1 MITQPL
7 MKDGSTGIKNSPT
20 AMAAMVND
28 VIEKSDVLKTALGNT
43 RADGEDPSSLRQIGQ
58 VLDSLPK
65 YRNAF
70 QVGLWNMVGMILVNN
85 MYWKNDEWVRKTLK
99 GTLEVG
105 DSIEDIWVE
114 VATPEQY
121 DANGASTLTDFK
133 KADILSRFHVL
144 NYQKKYQ
151 RTVSRKDFRQA
162 FFSFSGVYDLVMRIV
177 DTMYNGARWD
187 YFLACKYLLARK
199 INDGVMK
206 VATVENL
213 TNTESIQ
220 DFLIQVQSVSN
231 DMEFPDEEMTEAGNI
246 NSTAKTDQ
254 LFIPR
259 NDVQAKV
266 GVKALA
272 NAFNLEYAEYRGV
285 ELKINKFQFTPTE
298 EKRLEILFQNDPGY
312 VPLTKE
318 EKTALNSVF
327 AVHIDKDWFF
337 CMNYLFEFYEF
348 EDPSTLKENFFL
360 HDWKVIS
367 YSPFRNAVVYT
378 TQSPTITSV
387 TVTPDTAS
395 VGKGAQL
402 QLSAEVVA
410 TGFAS
415 KKVSWNVE
423 NANSNETTITP
434 NGLLVVGSN
443 ETATSFTVKAISLA
457 DSSKSGSATITVP
470 SV

>member
-7 MKDGSTGIKNSPT
+7 MNGGNTGIKNTPE
-20 AMAAMVND
+20 AMASMVND
-28 VIEKSDVLKTALGNT
+28 VIEKSDVLKTALGST
-43 RADGEDPSSLRQIGQ
+43 RANGEDPSSLRQIGQ

-121 DANGASTLTDFK
+121 DANGTSTLTNFK

-206 VATVENL
+206 VATVEDL
-213 TNTESIQ
+213 TNTENIQ

-312 VPLTKE
+312 VPLTEE

-378 TQSPTITSV
+378 TQTPTITSV
-387 TVTPDTAS
+387 TVTPATAQ

-402 QLSAEVVA
+402 QLSAEVKA
-410 TGFAS
+410 TGFAN

-423 NANSNETTITP
+423 GATSDETTITP
-434 NGLLVVGSN
+434 NGLLVVGSD
-443 ETATSFTVKAISLA
+443 ETASSLTVKAISLA
-457 DSSKSGSATITVP
+457 NSSKSGSATITVP

>member
-7 MKDGSTGIKNSPT
+7 MKDGITGIKNSPA

-28 VIEKSDVLKTALGNT
+28 VIKESDVLKNALGDM
-43 RADGEDPSSLRQIGQ
+43 RANGEDPASLRQIGQ

-133 KADILSRFHVL
+133 KAEILSRFHVL

-206 VATVENL
+206 VATVEDL
-213 TNTESIQ
+213 TDTENIQ
-220 DFLIQVQSVSN
+220 NFLVQVQTVSN

-259 NDVQAKV
+259 NDVQAAV

-272 NAFNLEYAEYRGV
+272 NAFNLDYAEYRGV
-285 ELKINKFQFTPTE
+285 ELRINKFQFTPTE
-298 EKRLEILFQNDPGY
+298 EKRLAILFADDPGY
-312 VPLTKE
+312 MPLTE
-318 EKTALNSVF
+318 DEKTALNSVF
-327 AVHIDKDWFF
+327 AVHLDKDWFF

-378 TQSPTITSV
+378 TQTPTITSV
-387 TVTPDTAS
+387 TVTPGTAN
-395 VGKGAQL
+395 VGKGAQI
-402 QLSAEVVA
+402 QLSAEVKA

-415 KKVSWNVE
+415 KKVAWSISG
-423 NANSNETTITP
+423 ANSDDTTITP
-434 NGLLVVGSN
+434 NGLLIVGAN
-443 ETATSFTVKAISLA
+443 ETGTTITVTATSLA
-457 DSSKSGSATITVP
+457 DNTKAGTSTITVAQA
-470 SV
+470 

>member
-28 VIEKSDVLKTALGNT
+28 VIEKSDVLKNALGDT
-43 RADGEDPSSLRQIGQ
+43 RANGEDPSSLRQIGQ

-206 VATVENL
+206 VATVEDL
-213 TNTESIQ
+213 TNTENIQ

-298 EKRLEILFQNDPGY
+298 EKRLEILFANDPGY
-312 VPLTKE
+312 VPLSE
-318 EKTALNSVF
+318 MEKTALNSVF
-327 AVHIDKDWFF
+327 AVHLDKDWFF

-387 TVTPDTAS
+387 TVTPATAS

-423 NANSNETTITP
+423 GANSDKTTITP
-434 NGLLVVGSN
+434 DGLLVVGSD
-443 ETATSFTVKAISLA
+443 ETATSLTVKAISLA

>member
-28 VIEKSDVLKTALGNT
+28 VIEKSDVLKTALGDT

-121 DANGASTLTDFK
+121 DANGASTLTHFK

-206 VATVENL
+206 VATVKDLTSTEN
-213 TNTESIQ
+213 IQ

-298 EKRLEILFQNDPGY
+298 EKRLAILFQNDPGY

-318 EKTALNSVF
+318 EKTALNNVF

-378 TQSPTITSV
+378 TQSPTITNV
-387 TVTPDTAS
+387 TVTPANAQ

-402 QLSAEVVA
+402 QLSAEVKA
-410 TGFAS
+410 TGFAN
-415 KKVSWNVE
+415 KKVSWNVKG
-423 NANSNETTITP
+423 AISDKTTITP
-434 NGLLVVGSN
+434 NGLLVVGSD
-443 ETATSFTVKAISLA
+443 ETAARLTVEAISLA
-457 DSSKSGSATITVP
+457 DSSRSGSATITVP

>member
-7 MKDGSTGIKNSPT
+7 MRDGSTGIKNSPT

-28 VIEKSDVLKTALGNT
+28 VIEKSDVLKNALGDT
-43 RADGEDPSSLRQIGQ
+43 RANGEDPSSLRQIGQ

-121 DANGASTLTDFK
+121 DANGASTLTNFK

-206 VATVENL
+206 VATVEDL
-213 TNTESIQ
+213 TGTENIQ

-298 EKRLEILFQNDPGY
+298 EKRLEILFANDPGY
-312 VPLTKE
+312 VPLSE
-318 EKTALNSVF
+318 AEKTALNSVF
-327 AVHIDKDWFF
+327 AVHLDKDWFF

-387 TVTPDTAS
+387 TVTPDAAS

-423 NANSNETTITP
+423 GANSDETTITP
-434 NGLLVVGSN
+434 NGLLVVGSD
-443 ETATSFTVKAISLA
+443 ETATSLTVKAISLA

>member
-7 MKDGSTGIKNSPT
+7 MKDGITGIKNSPA

-28 VIEKSDVLKTALGNT
+28 VIKESDVLKNALGDM
-43 RADGEDPSSLRQIGQ
+43 RANGEDPASLRQIGQ

-133 KADILSRFHVL
+133 KAEILSRFHVL

-206 VATVENL
+206 VATVEDL
-213 TNTESIQ
+213 TDTENIQ
-220 DFLIQVQSVSN
+220 NFLVQVQTVSN

-259 NDVQAKV
+259 NDVQAAV

-272 NAFNLEYAEYRGV
+272 NAFNLDYAEYRGV
-285 ELKINKFQFTPTE
+285 ELRINKFQFTPTE
-298 EKRLEILFQNDPGY
+298 EKRLAILFADDPGY
-312 VPLTKE
+312 MPLTE
-318 EKTALNSVF
+318 DEKTALNSVF
-327 AVHIDKDWFF
+327 AVHLDKDWFF

-378 TQSPTITSV
+378 TQTPTITSV
-387 TVTPDTAS
+387 TVTPGAAN
-395 VGKGAQL
+395 VGKGAQI
-402 QLSAEVVA
+402 QLSAEVEA
-410 TGFAS
+410 SGFAN
-415 KKVSWNVE
+415 KKVAWSISG
-423 NANSNETTITP
+423 ANSDDTTITP
-434 NGLLVVGSN
+434 NGLLIVGAN
-443 ETATSFTVKAISLA
+443 ETAT
-457 DSSKSGSATITVP
+457 TITVTAT
-470 SV
+470 SLANNKKTGTSTITVTQA

>member
-28 VIEKSDVLKTALGNT
+28 VIEKSDVLKNALGDT
-43 RADGEDPSSLRQIGQ
+43 RADGEDPSSLRRIGQ

-85 MYWKNDEWVRKTLK
+85 MYWKNDEWVHKTLK

-121 DANGASTLTDFK
+121 DANGASTLTNFK

-199 INDGVMK
+199 INDGAMK
-206 VATVENL
+206 VATVDDL
-213 TNTESIQ
+213 VNTEKIQ

-298 EKRLEILFQNDPGY
+298 EKRLKILFENDPGY
-312 VPLTKE
+312 VPLSE
-318 EKTALNSVF
+318 MEKAALNDVF
-327 AVHIDKDWFF
+327 AVHLDKDWFF

-387 TVTPDTAS
+387 TVTPNAAN
-395 VGKGAQL
+395 VVKGAQL
-402 QLSAEVVA
+402 QLSAKVEA

-415 KKVSWNVE
+415 KKVSWNVKG
-423 NANSNETTITP
+423 ANSNGTTITP
-434 NGLLVVGSN
+434 NGLLVVGSD
-443 ETATSFTVKAISLA
+443 ETADTLTVEAISLA
-457 DSSKSGSATITVP
+457 DSSMTDSATITVT
-470 SV
+470 SA

>member
-28 VIEKSDVLKTALGNT
+28 VIEKSDVLKTALGDT

-114 VATPEQY
+114 IATPEQY
-121 DANGASTLTDFK
+121 DANGASTLTEFK

-206 VATVENL
+206 VATVEDL
-213 TNTESIQ
+213 TDTENIQ
-220 DFLIQVQSVSN
+220 NFLIQVQSVSN

-298 EKRLEILFQNDPGY
+298 EKRLAILFQDDPGY
-312 VPLTKE
+312 VPLTEE

-378 TQSPTITSV
+378 TQTPTITSV
-387 TVTPDTAS
+387 AVTPATAQ

-402 QLSAEVVA
+402 QLSAEVKA
-410 TGFAS
+410 TGFAN
-415 KKVSWNVE
+415 KKVSWNVTG
-423 NANSNETTITP
+423 ANSDKTTITP
-434 NGLLVVGSN
+434 NGLLVVGSD
-443 ETATSFTVKAISLA
+443 ETAASLTVKAISLA

>member
-28 VIEKSDVLKTALGNT
+28 VIEKSDVLKNALGDT
-43 RADGEDPSSLRQIGQ
+43 RANGEDPSSLRRIGQ

-206 VATVENL
+206 VATVQDL
-213 TNTESIQ
+213 TNTENIQ

-298 EKRLEILFQNDPGY
+298 EKRLAILFENDPGY
-312 VPLTKE
+312 VPLSET

-327 AVHIDKDWFF
+327 AVHLDKDWFF

-378 TQSPTITSV
+378 TQTPTITSV
-387 TVTPDTAS
+387 TVTPATAQ

-423 NANSNETTITP
+423 GANSDETTITP
-434 NGLLVVGSN
+434 NGLLVVGSD
-443 ETATSFTVKAISLA
+443 ETATSLTVKAISIA
-457 DSSKSGSATITVP
+457 DSSKNGSATITVP

>member
-7 MKDGSTGIKNSPT
+7 MKDGSTGIKNSPA

-28 VIEKSDVLKTALGNT
+28 VIEKSDVLKNALGDT
-43 RADGEDPSSLRQIGQ
+43 RANGEDPSSLRQIGQ

-206 VATVENL
+206 VATVEDL
-213 TNTESIQ
+213 TSTENIQ

-246 NSTAKTDQ
+246 NSTAKIDQ

-272 NAFNLEYAEYRGV
+272 NAFNLEYAEYSGV

-298 EKRLEILFQNDPGY
+298 EKRLAILFANDPGY
-312 VPLTKE
+312 VPLSE
-318 EKTALNSVF
+318 DEKTALNSVF
-327 AVHIDKDWFF
+327 AVHLDKDWFF

-348 EDPSTLKENFFL
+348 EDASTLKENFFL

-378 TQSPTITSV
+378 TQTPTITSV
-387 TVTPDTAS
+387 TVTPATAQ

-415 KKVSWNVE
+415 KKVSWNV
-423 NANSNETTITP
+423 NGANSNETTITP
-434 NGLLVVGSN
+434 NGLLVVGSD
-443 ETATSFTVKAISLA
+443 ETATSLTVNAISLA
-457 DSSKSGSATITVP
+457 DSSNSGSATITVP

>member
-7 MKDGSTGIKNSPT
+7 MKDGITGIKNSPA

-28 VIEKSDVLKTALGNT
+28 VIKESDVLKNALGDM
-43 RADGEDPSSLRQIGQ
+43 RANGEDPASLRQIGQ

-133 KADILSRFHVL
+133 KAEILSRFHVL

-206 VATVENL
+206 VATVEDL
-213 TNTESIQ
+213 TDTENIQ
-220 DFLIQVQSVSN
+220 NFLVQVQTVSN

-259 NDVQAKV
+259 NDVQAAV

-272 NAFNLEYAEYRGV
+272 NAFNLDYAEYRGV
-285 ELKINKFQFTPTE
+285 ELRINKFQFTPTE
-298 EKRLEILFQNDPGY
+298 EKRLAILFADDPGY
-312 VPLTKE
+312 MPLTE
-318 EKTALNSVF
+318 DEKTALNSVF
-327 AVHIDKDWFF
+327 AVHLDKDWFF

-378 TQSPTITSV
+378 TQTPTITSV
-387 TVTPDTAS
+387 TVTPGAAN
-395 VGKGAQL
+395 VGKGAQI
-402 QLSAEVVA
+402 QLSAKVEA
-410 TGFAS
+410 SGFAN
-415 KKVSWNVE
+415 KKVAWSISG
-423 NANSNETTITP
+423 ANSDDTTITP
-434 NGLLVVGSN
+434 NGLLIVGAK
-443 ETATSFTVKAISLA
+443 ETAT
-457 DSSKSGSATITVP
+457 TITVTAT
-470 SV
+470 SLANNKKTGTSTITVTQA

>member
-1 MITQPL
+1 
-7 MKDGSTGIKNSPT
+7 
-20 AMAAMVND
+20 
-28 VIEKSDVLKTALGNT
+28 
-43 RADGEDPSSLRQIGQ
+43 
-58 VLDSLPK
+58 
-65 YRNAF
+65 
-70 QVGLWNMVGMILVNN
+70 
-85 MYWKNDEWVRKTLK
+85 
-99 GTLEVG
+99 
-105 DSIEDIWVE
+105 
-114 VATPEQY
+114 
-121 DANGASTLTDFK
+121 
-133 KADILSRFHVL
+133 
-144 NYQKKYQ
+144 
-151 RTVSRKDFRQA
+151 
-162 FFSFSGVYDLVMRIV
+162 MRIV

-206 VATVENL
+206 VATVEDL
-213 TNTESIQ
+213 TNTENIQ

-298 EKRLEILFQNDPGY
+298 EKRLAILFQNDPGY
-312 VPLTKE
+312 VPLTEE

-378 TQSPTITSV
+378 TQTPTITSI
-387 TVTPDTAS
+387 TVTPATAQ

-402 QLSAEVVA
+402 QLSAEVKA
-410 TGFAS
+410 TGFAN

-423 NANSNETTITP
+423 GKTSDETTITP
-434 NGLLVVGSN
+434 NGLLVVGSD
-443 ETATSFTVKAISLA
+443 ETADSLTVKAISLA

>member
-28 VIEKSDVLKTALGNT
+28 VIEKSDVLKNALGDT
-43 RADGEDPSSLRQIGQ
+43 RADGEDPSSLRRIGQ

-85 MYWKNDEWVRKTLK
+85 MYWKNDEWVYKTLK

-121 DANGASTLTDFK
+121 DANGASTLTEFK

-206 VATVENL
+206 VATVEDL
-213 TNTESIQ
+213 TGTENIQ

-312 VPLTKE
+312 VPLTEE

-327 AVHIDKDWFF
+327 AVHLDKDWFF

-378 TQSPTITSV
+378 TQTPTITSV
-387 TVTPDTAS
+387 TVTPATAQ

-415 KKVSWNVE
+415 KKVSWNVAG
-423 NANSNETTITP
+423 ANSDKTTITP
-434 NGLLVVGSN
+434 NGLLVVGSD
-443 ETATSFTVKAISLA
+443 ETAASLTVKAISLA

>member
-28 VIEKSDVLKTALGNT
+28 VIEKSDVLKGALGDT
-43 RADGEDPSSLRQIGQ
+43 RADVEDPSSLRRIGQ

-206 VATVENL
+206 VATVEDL
-213 TNTESIQ
+213 TNTEKIQ

-298 EKRLEILFQNDPGY
+298 EKRLAILFQNDPGY
-312 VPLTKE
+312 VPLSET

-327 AVHIDKDWFF
+327 AVHLDKDWFF

-387 TVTPDTAS
+387 TVTPNTAS

-423 NANSNETTITP
+423 GANSNKTTIAP

-443 ETATSFTVKAISLA
+443 ETATSLTVKATSLA

>member
-28 VIEKSDVLKTALGNT
+28 VIEKSDVLKNALGDT
-43 RADGEDPSSLRQIGQ
+43 RANGEDPSSLRQIGQ

-121 DANGASTLTDFK
+121 NANGASTLTDFK

-206 VATVENL
+206 VATVEDL

-298 EKRLEILFQNDPGY
+298 EKRLAILFENDPGY
-312 VPLTKE
+312 VPLSET

-327 AVHIDKDWFF
+327 AVHLDKDWFF

-395 VGKGAQL
+395 VGKGTQL

-423 NANSNETTITP
+423 GANSNETTITP
-434 NGLLVVGSN
+434 NGLLVVGSD
-443 ETATSFTVKAISLA
+443 ETAESLTVKAISLA
-457 DSSKSGSATITVP
+457 DSSKNGSATITVP

>member
-28 VIEKSDVLKTALGNT
+28 VIEKSDVLKGALGDT
-43 RADGEDPSSLRQIGQ
+43 RADGEDLSSLRRIGQ

-121 DANGASTLTDFK
+121 DANGASTLTNFK

-206 VATVENL
+206 VATVEDL
-213 TNTESIQ
+213 TNTENIQ
-220 DFLIQVQSVSN
+220 DFLIKVQSVSN

-298 EKRLEILFQNDPGY
+298 EKRLAILFENDPGY
-312 VPLTKE
+312 VPLSET

-327 AVHIDKDWFF
+327 AVHLDKDWFF

-415 KKVSWNVE
+415 KKVSWNV
-423 NANSNETTITP
+423 NGASSDKTTITP
-434 NGLLVVGSN
+434 NGLLVVGSD
-443 ETATSFTVKAISLA
+443 ETAASLTVKAISLA

>member
-7 MKDGSTGIKNSPT
+7 MKDGSIGIKNSPT

-28 VIEKSDVLKTALGNT
+28 VIEKSDVLKAALGDT
-43 RADGEDPSSLRQIGQ
+43 RAYGEDPSSLRQIGQ

-199 INDGVMK
+199 INDGAMK
-206 VATVENL
+206 VATVDDL
-213 TNTESIQ
+213 TNTENIQ

-298 EKRLEILFQNDPGY
+298 EKRLEILFANDPGY
-312 VPLTKE
+312 VPLSE
-318 EKTALNSVF
+318 AEKTALNSVF
-327 AVHIDKDWFF
+327 AVHLDKDWFF

-387 TVTPDTAS
+387 TVTPATAS

-415 KKVSWNVE
+415 KNVSWNVE
-423 NANSNETTITP
+423 GANSDETTITP
-434 NGLLVVGSN
+434 NGLLVVGSD
-443 ETATSFTVKAISLA
+443 ETATSLTVKAISLA

>member
-28 VIEKSDVLKTALGNT
+28 VIEKSDVLKNALGDT
-43 RADGEDPSSLRQIGQ
+43 RANGKDPSSLHRIGQ

-121 DANGASTLTDFK
+121 DANGVSTLTDFK

-213 TNTESIQ
+213 TSTESIQ

-298 EKRLEILFQNDPGY
+298 EKRLKILFANDPGY
-312 VPLTKE
+312 VPLSEE

-327 AVHIDKDWFF
+327 AVHLDKDWFF

-378 TQSPTITSV
+378 TQSPTITNV
-387 TVTPDTAS
+387 KVTPSAAN
-395 VGKGAQL
+395 VRKGAQL
-402 QLSAEVVA
+402 QLSAEVLA

-415 KKVSWNVE
+415 KKVSWNVK
-423 NANSNETTITP
+423 NATSDETTITP
-434 NGLLVVGSN
+434 NGLLVVGSD
-443 ETATSFTVKAISLA
+443 ESATSLTVEAISLA
-457 DSSKSGSATITVP
+457 DSSKSGSAAITVP

>member
-7 MKDGSTGIKNSPT
+7 MKDGITGIKNSPA

-28 VIEKSDVLKTALGNT
+28 VIKESDVLKNALGDM
-43 RADGEDPSSLRQIGQ
+43 RANGEDPASLRQIGQ

-133 KADILSRFHVL
+133 KAEILSRFHVL

-206 VATVENL
+206 VATVEDL
-213 TNTESIQ
+213 TDTENIQ
-220 DFLIQVQSVSN
+220 NFLVQVQTISN

-259 NDVQAKV
+259 NDVQAAV

-272 NAFNLEYAEYRGV
+272 NAFNLDYAEYRGV
-285 ELKINKFQFTPTE
+285 ELRINKFQFTPTE
-298 EKRLEILFQNDPGY
+298 EKRLAILFADDPGY
-312 VPLTKE
+312 MPLTE
-318 EKTALNSVF
+318 DEKTALNSVF
-327 AVHIDKDWFF
+327 AVHLDKDWFF

-378 TQSPTITSV
+378 TQTPTITSV
-387 TVTPDTAS
+387 TVTPGTAN
-395 VGKGAQL
+395 VGKGAQI
-402 QLSAEVVA
+402 QLSAEVKA

-415 KKVSWNVE
+415 KKVAWSISG
-423 NANSNETTITP
+423 ANSDDTTITP
-434 NGLLVVGSN
+434 NGLLIVGAN
-443 ETATSFTVKAISLA
+443 ETGTTITVTATSLA
-457 DSSKSGSATITVP
+457 DNTKTGTSTITVAQE
-470 SV
+470 

>member
-1 MITQPL
+1 
-7 MKDGSTGIKNSPT
+7 
-20 AMAAMVND
+20 
-28 VIEKSDVLKTALGNT
+28 
-43 RADGEDPSSLRQIGQ
+43 
-58 VLDSLPK
+58 
-65 YRNAF
+65 
-70 QVGLWNMVGMILVNN
+70 
-85 MYWKNDEWVRKTLK
+85 
-99 GTLEVG
+99 
-105 DSIEDIWVE
+105 
-114 VATPEQY
+114 
-121 DANGASTLTDFK
+121 
-133 KADILSRFHVL
+133 
-144 NYQKKYQ
+144 
-151 RTVSRKDFRQA
+151 
-162 FFSFSGVYDLVMRIV
+162 MRIV

-206 VATVENL
+206 VATVEDL
-213 TNTESIQ
+213 TNTENIQ

-298 EKRLEILFQNDPGY
+298 EKRLAILFANDPGY
-312 VPLTKE
+312 VPLSET

-327 AVHIDKDWFF
+327 AVHLDKDWFF

-387 TVTPDTAS
+387 TVTPATAS

-415 KKVSWNVE
+415 KKVSWNV
-423 NANSNETTITP
+423 NGANSNETRITP
-434 NGLLVVGSN
+434 NGLLVVGSD
-443 ETATSFTVKAISLA
+443 ETATSLTVKAISLA

-470 SV
+470 SA

>member
-28 VIEKSDVLKTALGNT
+28 VIEKSDVLKNALGDT
-43 RADGEDPSSLRQIGQ
+43 RADGEDLSSLRRIGQ

-206 VATVENL
+206 VATVEDL
-213 TNTESIQ
+213 TNTENIQ

-298 EKRLEILFQNDPGY
+298 EKRLKILFANDPGY
-312 VPLTKE
+312 VPLSE
-318 EKTALNSVF
+318 DEKTALNSVF
-327 AVHIDKDWFF
+327 AVHLDKDWFF

-387 TVTPDTAS
+387 AVTPNTAN
-395 VGKGAQL
+395 VRKGAQL

-423 NANSNETTITP
+423 GANSDKTTITP

-443 ETATSFTVKAISLA
+443 ETATSLTVKAISLA
-457 DSSKSGSATITVP
+457 DSSKSDSATITVP

>member
-28 VIEKSDVLKTALGNT
+28 VIEKSDVLKNALGGT

-206 VATVENL
+206 VASVEDL
-213 TNTESIQ
+213 TNTENIQ

-312 VPLTKE
+312 VPLTEE

-327 AVHIDKDWFF
+327 AVHLDKDWFF

-378 TQSPTITSV
+378 TQTPTITSV

-402 QLSAEVVA
+402 QLSAKVVA

-423 NANSNETTITP
+423 GANSDETTITP
-434 NGLLVVGSN
+434 NGLLVVGSD
-443 ETATSFTVKAISLA
+443 ETAASLTVKAISLA
-457 DSSKSGSATITVP
+457 NSLKSGSATITVP

>member
-7 MKDGSTGIKNSPT
+7 MKDGITGIKNSPA

-28 VIEKSDVLKTALGNT
+28 VIKESDVLKNALGDM
-43 RADGEDPSSLRQIGQ
+43 RANGEDPASLRQIGQ

-133 KADILSRFHVL
+133 KAEILSRFHVL

-206 VATVENL
+206 VATVEDL
-213 TNTESIQ
+213 TDTENIQ
-220 DFLIQVQSVSN
+220 NFLVQVQTVSN

-259 NDVQAKV
+259 NDVQAAV

-272 NAFNLEYAEYRGV
+272 NAFNLDYAEYRGV
-285 ELKINKFQFTPTE
+285 ELRINKFQFTPTE
-298 EKRLEILFQNDPGY
+298 EKRLAILFADDPGY
-312 VPLTKE
+312 VPLTE
-318 EKTALNSVF
+318 DEKTALNSVF
-327 AVHIDKDWFF
+327 AVHLDKDWFF

-378 TQSPTITSV
+378 TQTPTIRSV
-387 TVTPDTAS
+387 TVTPGTAN
-395 VGKGAQL
+395 VGKGAQI
-402 QLSAEVVA
+402 QLSAEVKA

-415 KKVSWNVE
+415 KKVAWSISG
-423 NANSNETTITP
+423 ANSDDTTITP
-434 NGLLVVGSN
+434 NGLLIVGAN
-443 ETATSFTVKAISLA
+443 ETGTTITVTATSLA
-457 DSSKSGSATITVP
+457 DNTKTGTSTITVAQE
-470 SV
+470 

>member
-7 MKDGSTGIKNSPT
+7 MKDGISGIKNSPA

-28 VIEKSDVLKTALGNT
+28 VIKESDVLKNALGDM
-43 RADGEDPSSLRQIGQ
+43 RANGEDPVSLRQIGQ

-70 QVGLWNMVGMILVNN
+70 QVGLWNMVAMILVNN

-133 KADILSRFHVL
+133 KAEILSRFHVL

-206 VATVENL
+206 VATVEDL
-213 TNTESIQ
+213 TDTENIQ
-220 DFLIQVQSVSN
+220 NFLVQVQTVSN

-259 NDVQAKV
+259 NDVQAAV

-272 NAFNLEYAEYRGV
+272 NAFNLDYAEYRGV
-285 ELKINKFQFTPTE
+285 ELRINKFQFTPTE
-298 EKRLEILFQNDPGY
+298 EKRLAILFADDPGY
-312 VPLTKE
+312 MPLTE
-318 EKTALNSVF
+318 DEKTALNSVF
-327 AVHIDKDWFF
+327 AVHLDKDWFF

-378 TQSPTITSV
+378 TQTPSITSV
-387 TVTPDTAS
+387 TVTPKTANI
-395 VGKGAQL
+395 GKGAQI
-402 QLSAEVVA
+402 QLSANVKA
-410 TGFAS
+410 TGFAN
-415 KKVSWNVE
+415 KKVAWSISG
-423 NANSNETTITP
+423 ANSDNTTITP
-434 NGLLVVGSN
+434 NGLLIVGADETGSTITV
-443 ETATSFTVKAISLA
+443 TATSLA
-457 DSSKSGSATITVP
+457 DNKKTGTSTITVTQA
-470 SV
+470 

>member
-28 VIEKSDVLKTALGNT
+28 VIEKSDVLKAALGDT

-206 VATVENL
+206 VATVEDL
-213 TNTESIQ
+213 TNTENIQ

-298 EKRLEILFQNDPGY
+298 EKRLAILFANDPGY
-312 VPLTKE
+312 VPLSET

-327 AVHIDKDWFF
+327 AVHLDKDWFF

-387 TVTPDTAS
+387 TVTPASAS

-423 NANSNETTITP
+423 GANSDETTITP
-434 NGLLVVGSN
+434 NGLLVVGSD
-443 ETATSFTVKAISLA
+443 ETAESLTVKAISLA

>member
-28 VIEKSDVLKTALGNT
+28 VIEKSDVLKTALGDT

-114 VATPEQY
+114 IATPEQY
-121 DANGASTLTDFK
+121 DANGASTLTEFK

-206 VATVENL
+206 VATVADLTDTEN
-213 TNTESIQ
+213 IQ

-298 EKRLEILFQNDPGY
+298 EKRLAILFQDDPGY
-312 VPLTKE
+312 VPLTEE

-378 TQSPTITSV
+378 TQTPTITSV
-387 TVTPDTAS
+387 AVTPATAQ

-402 QLSAEVVA
+402 QLSAEVKA
-410 TGFAS
+410 TGFAN
-415 KKVSWNVE
+415 KKVSWNVTG
-423 NANSNETTITP
+423 ANSDKTTITP
-434 NGLLVVGSN
+434 KGLLVVGSD
-443 ETATSFTVKAISLA
+443 ETATSLTVKAISLA

>member
-7 MKDGSTGIKNSPT
+7 MKDGITGIKNSPT

-28 VIEKSDVLKTALGNT
+28 VIKESDVLKNALGDM
-43 RADGEDPSSLRQIGQ
+43 RANGEDPASLRQIGQ

-121 DANGASTLTDFK
+121 YANGASTLTDFK
-133 KADILSRFHVL
+133 KAEILSRFHVL

-206 VATVENL
+206 VATVEDL
-213 TNTESIQ
+213 TDTENIQ
-220 DFLIQVQSVSN
+220 NFLVQVQTVSN

-259 NDVQAKV
+259 NDVQAAV

-272 NAFNLEYAEYRGV
+272 NAFNLDYAEYRGV
-285 ELKINKFQFTPTE
+285 ELRINNFQFTPTE
-298 EKRLEILFQNDPGY
+298 EKRLAILFTDDPGY
-312 VPLTKE
+312 MPLTE
-318 EKTALNSVF
+318 DEKTALNSVF
-327 AVHIDKDWFF
+327 AVHLDKDWFF

-378 TQSPTITSV
+378 TQTPTITSV
-387 TVTPDTAS
+387 TVTPGAAN
-395 VGKGAQL
+395 VGKGAQI
-402 QLSAEVVA
+402 QLSAEVKA
-410 TGFAS
+410 SGFAN
-415 KKVSWNVE
+415 KKVAWSISG
-423 NANSNETTITP
+423 ANSDDTTITP
-434 NGLLVVGSN
+434 NGLLIVGAN
-443 ETATSFTVKAISLA
+443 ETATTITVTATSLA
-457 DSSKSGSATITVP
+457 DNKKTGTSTITVTQA
-470 SV
+470 

>member
-7 MKDGSTGIKNSPT
+7 MKDGSTGIKNSPA

-28 VIEKSDVLKTALGNT
+28 VIEKSNVLKTALGDT

-206 VATVENL
+206 VATVEDL
-213 TNTESIQ
+213 TNTENIQ

-231 DMEFPDEEMTEAGNI
+231 DMEFPDEEMTETGNI

-298 EKRLEILFQNDPGY
+298 EKRLAILFENDPGY
-312 VPLTKE
+312 VPLSET

-327 AVHIDKDWFF
+327 AVHLDKDWFF

-387 TVTPDTAS
+387 TVTPATAS
-395 VGKGAQL
+395 VGKGTQL

-423 NANSNETTITP
+423 GATSDKTTITP
-434 NGLLVVGSN
+434 NGLLVVGSD
-443 ETATSFTVKAISLA
+443 ETATSLTVKAISLA

>member
-28 VIEKSDVLKTALGNT
+28 VIEKSDVLKNALGDT

-206 VATVENL
+206 VATVEDL
-213 TNTESIQ
+213 TGTENIQ

-298 EKRLEILFQNDPGY
+298 EKRLEILFANDPGY
-312 VPLTKE
+312 VPLSE
-318 EKTALNSVF
+318 DEKTALNSVF
-327 AVHIDKDWFF
+327 AVHLDKDWFF

-387 TVTPDTAS
+387 KVTPATAS

-423 NANSNETTITP
+423 GESSDETTITP
-434 NGLLVVGSN
+434 NGLLVVGSD
-443 ETATSFTVKAISLA
+443 ETADSLTVKAISLA
-457 DSSKSGSATITVP
+457 DSSKSGFATITVP

>member
-7 MKDGSTGIKNSPT
+7 MKDGITGIKNSPA

-28 VIEKSDVLKTALGNT
+28 VIKESDVLKNALGDM
-43 RADGEDPSSLRQIGQ
+43 RANGEDPASLRQIGQ

-133 KADILSRFHVL
+133 KAEILSRFHVL

-206 VATVENL
+206 VATVEDL
-213 TNTESIQ
+213 TDTENIQ
-220 DFLIQVQSVSN
+220 NFLVQVQTVSN

-259 NDVQAKV
+259 NDVQAAV

-272 NAFNLEYAEYRGV
+272 NAFNLDYAEYRGV
-285 ELKINKFQFTPTE
+285 ELRINKFQFTSTE
-298 EKRLEILFQNDPGY
+298 EKRLAILFADDPGY
-312 VPLTKE
+312 VPLTE
-318 EKTALNSVF
+318 DEKTALNSVF
-327 AVHIDKDWFF
+327 AVHLDKDWFF

-378 TQSPTITSV
+378 TQTPTITSV
-387 TVTPDTAS
+387 TVTPGTAN
-395 VGKGAQL
+395 VGKGAQI
-402 QLSAEVVA
+402 QLSAEVKA

-415 KKVSWNVE
+415 KKVAWSISG
-423 NANSNETTITP
+423 ANSDDTTITP
-434 NGLLVVGSN
+434 NGLLIVGAN
-443 ETATSFTVKAISLA
+443 ETGTTITVTATSLA
-457 DSSKSGSATITVP
+457 DNTKTGTSTITVAQE
-470 SV
+470 

>member
-7 MKDGSTGIKNSPT
+7 MKNGITGIKNSPE

-28 VIEKSDVLKTALGNT
+28 VIKESDVLKSALSGM
-43 RADGEDPSSLRQIGQ
+43 RADGEDPASLRQIGQ

-206 VATVENL
+206 VATVEDL
-213 TNTESIQ
+213 TDTENIQ
-220 DFLIQVQSVSN
+220 NFLIQVQTVSN

-259 NDVQAKV
+259 NDVQAAV

-272 NAFNLEYAEYRGV
+272 NAFNLDYAEYRGV
-285 ELKINKFQFTPTE
+285 ELRINKFQFTPTE
-298 EKRLEILFQNDPGY
+298 EKRLEILFADDPGY
-312 VPLTKE
+312 VALTE
-318 EKTALNSVF
+318 DEKTALNSVF
-327 AVHIDKDWFF
+327 AVHLDKDWFF

-378 TQSPTITSV
+378 TQTPSITSV
-387 TVTPDTAS
+387 TVTPGTAD
-395 VGKGAQL
+395 VGKGAQI
-402 QLSAEVVA
+402 QLSAEVKA
-410 TGFAS
+410 TGFAN
-415 KKVSWNVE
+415 KKVAWSISG
-423 NANSNETTITP
+423 ANSDNTTITS
-434 NGLLVVGSN
+434 NGLLIVGAD
-443 ETATSFTVKAISLA
+443 ET
-457 DSSKSGSATITVP
+457 GATITVTAT
-470 SV
+470 SLADNKKTGTSTIIVSQE

>member
-7 MKDGSTGIKNSPT
+7 MKDGSTGIKNSPA

-28 VIEKSDVLKTALGNT
+28 VIEKSDVLKNALGDT
-43 RADGEDPSSLRQIGQ
+43 RANGEDPSSLRQIGQ

-206 VATVENL
+206 VATVEDL
-213 TNTESIQ
+213 TNTENIQ
-220 DFLIQVQSVSN
+220 DFLIEVQSVSN

-298 EKRLEILFQNDPGY
+298 EKRLEILFANDPGY
-312 VPLTKE
+312 VPLSE
-318 EKTALNSVF
+318 DEKTALNSVF
-327 AVHIDKDWFF
+327 AVHLDKDWFF

-378 TQSPTITSV
+378 SQTPTITSV

-415 KKVSWNVE
+415 KKVSWKVE
-423 NANSNETTITP
+423 GATSDKTTITP
-434 NGLLVVGSN
+434 NGLLVVGSD
-443 ETATSFTVKAISLA
+443 ETAASLTVKAISLA

>member
-7 MKDGSTGIKNSPT
+7 MKDGITGIKNSPA

-28 VIEKSDVLKTALGNT
+28 VIKESDVLKNALGDM
-43 RADGEDPSSLRQIGQ
+43 RANGEDPASLRQIGQ

-133 KADILSRFHVL
+133 KAEILSRFHVL

-206 VATVENL
+206 VATVEDL
-213 TNTESIQ
+213 TDTENIQ
-220 DFLIQVQSVSN
+220 NFLVQVQTVSN

-259 NDVQAKV
+259 NDVQAAV

-272 NAFNLEYAEYRGV
+272 NAFNLDYAEYRGV
-285 ELKINKFQFTPTE
+285 ELRINKFQFTPTE
-298 EKRLEILFQNDPGY
+298 EKRLAILFADDPGY
-312 VPLTKE
+312 MPLTE
-318 EKTALNSVF
+318 DEKTALNSVF
-327 AVHIDKDWFF
+327 AVHLDKDWFF

-378 TQSPTITSV
+378 TQTPTITSV
-387 TVTPDTAS
+387 TVTPGAAN
-395 VGKGAQL
+395 VGKGAQI
-402 QLSAEVVA
+402 QLSAEVEA
-410 TGFAS
+410 SGFAN
-415 KKVSWNVE
+415 KKVAWSISG
-423 NANSNETTITP
+423 ANSDDTTITP
-434 NGLLVVGSN
+434 NGLLIVGAN
-443 ETATSFTVKAISLA
+443 ETATTITVTATSLA
-457 DSSKSGSATITVP
+457 DNKKTGTSTITVTQA
-470 SV
+470 

>member
-28 VIEKSDVLKTALGNT
+28 VIEKSDVLKNALGDT
-43 RADGEDPSSLRQIGQ
+43 RANGEDPSSLRQIGQ

-206 VATVENL
+206 VATVDDL
-213 TNTESIQ
+213 TNTENIQ

-298 EKRLEILFQNDPGY
+298 EKRLEILFAKDPGY
-312 VPLTKE
+312 VPLSDA

-327 AVHIDKDWFF
+327 AVHLDKDWFF

-387 TVTPDTAS
+387 KVTPADAS
-395 VGKGAQL
+395 VEKGAQL

-415 KKVSWNVE
+415 KKVSWNVKG
-423 NANSNETTITP
+423 ATSKETTITP

-443 ETATSFTVKAISLA
+443 ETATSLTVNAISLA
-457 DSSKSGSATITVP
+457 DSLKSGSATISVP

>member
-28 VIEKSDVLKTALGNT
+28 VIEKSDVLKTALGDT

-206 VATVENL
+206 VATVEDL
-213 TNTESIQ
+213 TDTENIQ

-298 EKRLEILFQNDPGY
+298 EKRLEILFANDPGY
-312 VPLTKE
+312 VPLTEE

-378 TQSPTITSV
+378 TQTPTITSV
-387 TVTPDTAS
+387 TVAPTTAQ

-402 QLSAEVVA
+402 QLSAEVKA

-415 KKVSWNVE
+415 KKVSWNVKG
-423 NANSNETTITP
+423 ATSDKTTITP
-434 NGLLVVGSN
+434 NGLLVVGSD
-443 ETATSFTVKAISLA
+443 EAATSLTVKAISLA
-457 DSSKSGSATITVP
+457 NSSKSGSATITVP

>member
-1 MITQPL
+1 
-7 MKDGSTGIKNSPT
+7 
-20 AMAAMVND
+20 
-28 VIEKSDVLKTALGNT
+28 
-43 RADGEDPSSLRQIGQ
+43 
-58 VLDSLPK
+58 
-65 YRNAF
+65 
-70 QVGLWNMVGMILVNN
+70 MVGMILVNN

-133 KADILSRFHVL
+133 KADILSKFHVL

-206 VATVENL
+206 VATVEDL
-213 TNTESIQ
+213 TDTENIQ

-298 EKRLEILFQNDPGY
+298 EKRLAILFANDPGY
-312 VPLTKE
+312 VPLSE
-318 EKTALNSVF
+318 AEKTALNSVF
-327 AVHIDKDWFF
+327 AVHLDKDWFF

-387 TVTPDTAS
+387 TVTPDAAS

-423 NANSNETTITP
+423 GANSDKTTITP
-434 NGLLVVGSN
+434 NGLLVVGN
-443 ETATSFTVKAISLA
+443 DETAESLTVKAISLA
-457 DSSKSGSATITVP
+457 DSSNSGSATITVP
-470 SV
+470 SI

>member
-1 MITQPL
+1 
-7 MKDGSTGIKNSPT
+7 
-20 AMAAMVND
+20 
-28 VIEKSDVLKTALGNT
+28 
-43 RADGEDPSSLRQIGQ
+43 
-58 VLDSLPK
+58 
-65 YRNAF
+65 
-70 QVGLWNMVGMILVNN
+70 
-85 MYWKNDEWVRKTLK
+85 
-99 GTLEVG
+99 
-105 DSIEDIWVE
+105 
-114 VATPEQY
+114 
-121 DANGASTLTDFK
+121 
-133 KADILSRFHVL
+133 
-144 NYQKKYQ
+144 
-151 RTVSRKDFRQA
+151 
-162 FFSFSGVYDLVMRIV
+162 MRIV

-206 VATVENL
+206 VATVEDL
-213 TNTESIQ
+213 TNTENIQ

-298 EKRLEILFQNDPGY
+298 EKRLAILFANDPGY
-312 VPLTKE
+312 VPLSET

-327 AVHIDKDWFF
+327 AVHLDKDWFF

-423 NANSNETTITP
+423 GANSDETTITP
-434 NGLLVVGSN
+434 NGLLVVGSD
-443 ETATSFTVKAISLA
+443 ETATSLTVNAISLA
-457 DSSKSGSATITVP
+457 NSSKSDSATITVP

>member
-28 VIEKSDVLKTALGNT
+28 VIEKSDVLKNALGDT
-43 RADGEDPSSLRQIGQ
+43 RANGEDPSSLRQIGQ

-206 VATVENL
+206 VATVEDL

-298 EKRLEILFQNDPGY
+298 EKRLAILFENDPGY
-312 VPLTKE
+312 VPLSET

-327 AVHIDKDWFF
+327 AVHLDKDWFF

-395 VGKGAQL
+395 VGKGTQL

-423 NANSNETTITP
+423 GANSNETTITP
-434 NGLLVVGSN
+434 NGLLVVGSD
-443 ETATSFTVKAISLA
+443 ETAESLTVKAISLA
-457 DSSKSGSATITVP
+457 DSSKNGSATITVP

>member
-7 MKDGSTGIKNSPT
+7 MKDGSTGIKNSPA

-28 VIEKSDVLKTALGNT
+28 VIEKSDVLKNALGDT
-43 RADGEDPSSLRQIGQ
+43 RANGEDSSSLRRIGQ

-121 DANGASTLTDFK
+121 DANGASTLTNFK

-206 VATVENL
+206 VATVEDL
-213 TNTESIQ
+213 TNTENIQ

-298 EKRLEILFQNDPGY
+298 EKRLAILFANDPGY
-312 VPLTKE
+312 VPLSE
-318 EKTALNSVF
+318 DEKTALNSVF
-327 AVHIDKDWFF
+327 AVHLDKDWFF

-387 TVTPDTAS
+387 TVTPDTAN

-415 KKVSWNVE
+415 KKVSWNVDG
-423 NANSNETTITP
+423 ASSNETAITP
-434 NGLLVVGSN
+434 NGLLVVGSD
-443 ETATSFTVKAISLA
+443 ETAASLTVKAISLA